1 MAIPDYESL
10 MLPLLRY
17 VAEGERPVQNA
28 ISALAEQLR
37 LSPDDKQALLP
48 SGRTPVFSSRV
59 HWAGTYLVQSGLL
72 CRPRRGVLEVTE
84 RGKSVLAENPQT
96 IDNELL
102 ARFPEFIAFR
112 QRSRAAATE
121 QPEAQAAPVPVA
133 EILQDTPK
141 QAPEERIDAAFQEL
155 TAALRAELLDR
166 IRAAPPAFFEHL
178 IVDLMLA
185 MGYGAGGGGQQLG
198 RPNDE
203 GVDGVINEDA
213 LGLDTV
219 YLQAKRYAADLV
231 VGVKDIQA
239 FIGALVGHGASKGVF
254 VTTSHFSSQARE
266 FARKASHQRVI
277 LIDGDELTRL
287 LVRYGV
293 GVRTAR
299 TIDLRRIDEN
309 YFDPSE

>member
-1 MAIPDYESL
+1 MKSL
-10 MLPLLRY
+10 MLPLLRC
-17 VAEGERPVQNA
+17 VAAGERPVQSA
-28 ISALAEQLR
+28 ISTLADQLQ
-37 LSPDDKQALLP
+37 LSPEDKQTFLP
-48 SGRTPVFSSRV
+48 SGRTPVFNSRV
-59 HWAGTYLVQSGLL
+59 QWAGTYLVQSGLL
-72 CRPRRGVLEVTE
+72 RRPRRGVLEITA

-112 QRSRAAATE
+112 ERSRAGTTE
-121 QPEAQAAPVPVA
+121 KPEAPAAPVPVA

-155 TAALRAELLDR
+155 TAALRTELLDR

-203 GVDGVINEDA
+203 GIDGVINEDA

-231 VGVKDIQA
+231 VGIKDIQA

-254 VTTSHFSSQARE
+254 VTTSHFSGQARE

-309 YFDPSE
+309 YFDLGE

>member
-17 VAEGERPVQNA
+17 VAEGERPVQSA
-28 ISALAEQLR
+28 ISALAEQLQ

-48 SGRTPVFSSRV
+48 SGRTPVFNSRV

-72 CRPRRGVLEVTE
+72 RRPRRGVLQITE

-96 IDNELL
+96 IDNQLL

-112 QRSRAAATE
+112 ERSRAPA
-121 QPEAQAAPVPVA
+121 PREAGAKAAPVPVA

-166 IRAAPPAFFEHL
+166 VRAAPPAFFEHL

-185 MGYGAGGGGQQLG
+185 MGYGAGGGGQRLG

-203 GVDGVINEDA
+203 GADGVINEDA

-231 VGVKDIQA
+231 VGIKDIQA

-254 VTTSHFSSQARE
+254 VTTSHFSSQAQE
-266 FARKASHQRVI
+266 FARKSLAPA
-277 LIDGDELTRL
+277 
-287 LVRYGV
+287 RYPY
-293 GVRTAR
+293 RW
-299 TIDLRRIDEN
+299 RRIDTPPCALRSRRSHGPN
-309 YFDPSE
+309 D